1 MRGLSQQ
8 KIFHVL
14 RGVEEAL
21 SVVFEKVKLSP
32 KGVERVP
39 LLNSLYRVL
48 ASDIYAPVDY
58 PPFDRS
64 EVDGYA
70 VKSSGVAWASE
81 LSPVILR
88 VRGEALVGERPKYTC
103 RDGVVRISTGAMIP
117 RECDAVVMEEYTERE
132 GEFVKVYRPV
142 PPGENIATAGSDI
155 SAGDLALPAGTLIR
169 HEHIA
174 VLAGLGLV
182 EVPVYTKPRVAVFS
196 TGSEVVSPGEPLRE
210 GCIYDVNGY
219 LVTSYLK
226 ELGSDASFLGR
237 LVDEYYAVRDAV
249 SSALREYDVV
259 ITSGGTSAGVSD
271 VVYRVFGDLGEIIVH
286 GLKTKPG
293 KPTVIALSSSNKL
306 LIGLPGFPLS
316 CYMILVRVVK
326 PIISRLTG
334 LRTREERFYVKLPFT
349 IRKGVGK
356 TWLLPAILVESRE
369 GYAAYPVS
377 LSSGSIYAILYSEG
391 FIELREDYDVVEENT
406 QVPFYAFREVERT
419 KLVIIGSNDPLL
431 EDLLKHTGLI
441 HVGRIL
447 NVGSTGGW
455 HAVIRGEADVAPTH
469 LLDPTTGLY
478 NTPFL
483 DKYGL
488 RGKAV
493 LIRGFDRLIGLVV
506 AKGNPKNIR
515 GLEDFFRGDVV
526 IVNRTKGSGIRT
538 FLDAELKKIAVERGV
553 NPGRLAETIKGYTY
567 EVKTHSA
574 VALAVKQG
582 RADVGLA
589 VGYVAELYGLDFIPL
604 RWEEYDFLVHKERL
618 GKVLIREFLSTLRDR
633 ELLERVARYPKYYR
647 FPPNIGE
654 VKAE

>member
-1 MRGLSQQ
+1 VLNQQ

-21 SVVFEKVKLSP
+21 NIVFERVKLAP
-32 KGVERVP
+32 KGVEHVP
-39 LLNSLYRVL
+39 VLNSLYRVL
-48 ASDIYAPVDY
+48 ASDVYAPIDY

-70 VKSSGVAWASE
+70 VKSSLTAWANE
-81 LSPVILR
+81 LSPVALSI
-88 VRGEALVGERPKYTC
+88 RGEVQIGEKPESTC

-117 RECDAVVMEEYTERE
+117 RECDAVVMEEYAERE
-132 GEFVKVYRPV
+132 NSSVKVYRPV
-142 PPGENIATAGSDI
+142 VPGENIATAGSDI
-155 SAGDLALPAGTLIR
+155 SAGDLVLSAGTLIR
-169 HEHIA
+169 HEHVA
-174 VLAGLGLV
+174 LLAGLGIV
-182 EVPVYTKPRVAVFS
+182 EVPVYSKPRVAVFS

-210 GCIYDVNGY
+210 GCVYDVNGY
-219 LVTSYLK
+219 LVTSYLR
-226 ELGSDASFLGR
+226 ELGADAFFLGR
-237 LVDEYYAVRDAV
+237 LVDDYNTVRDAV
-249 SSALREYDVV
+249 ESALREYDIIV
-259 ITSGGTSAGVSD
+259 TSGGTSAGVSD
-271 VVYRVFGDLGEIIVH
+271 VVYRVFGDLGEILVH

-293 KPTVIALSSSNKL
+293 KPTVIALSKSGKL

-316 CYMILVRVVK
+316 CYMILVRLVK
-326 PIISRLTG
+326 PVISKLTG
-334 LRTREERFYVKLPFT
+334 LRTREERVYVKLPFT

-356 TWLLPAILVESRE
+356 TWLLPAILVDSKE

-406 QVPFYAFREVERT
+406 LVPFYPFREIERV

-431 EDLLKHTGLI
+431 EDLLKYTGLI
-441 HVGRIL
+441 HVSRIL

-455 HAVIRGEADVAPTH
+455 HAVIRGEADIAPTH
-469 LLDPTTGLY
+469 LLDPDTGLY

-506 AKGNPKNIR
+506 AKGNPKSIR
-515 GLEDFFRGDVV
+515 SLEDFFRSDVV

-538 FLDAELKKIAVERGV
+538 FLDTELKKIAGEKGVEASK
-553 NPGRLAETIKGYTY
+553 LAEIIRGYTY

-589 VGYVAELYGLDFIPL
+589 VGYVAELYDLDFIPL
-604 RWEEYDFLVHKERL
+604 KWEEYDFLVHRERL
-618 GKVLIREFLSTLRDR
+618 NKALIKEFLSALRDR
-633 ELLERVARYPKYYR
+633 ELLERVTRYPEYYR
-647 FPPNIGE
+647 YPPNIGE